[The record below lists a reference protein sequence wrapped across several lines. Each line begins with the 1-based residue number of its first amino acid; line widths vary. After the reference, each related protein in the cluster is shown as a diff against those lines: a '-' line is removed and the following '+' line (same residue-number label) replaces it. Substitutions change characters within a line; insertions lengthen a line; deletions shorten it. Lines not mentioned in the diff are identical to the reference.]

1 MWLSALQGAERHAKS
16 LAVTADAGYR
26 DCSCRSAE
34 RHAQSLAY
42 QMQSVRQP
50 TTLRPNQSV
59 KRTRSG
65 MPPGPGWRYA
75 VHFRHPGPGVIPLRS
90 AYLQR

>member
-1 MWLSALQGAERHAKS
+1 MRLYALQGAAPCKLLGSRRRRGVPRLLLSRREAARTIS
-16 LAVTADAGYR
+16 R
-26 DCSCRSAE
+26 M
-34 RHAQSLAY
+34 
-42 QMQSVRQP
+42 QMHSVRQQ

-75 VHFRHPGPGVIPLRS
+75 VHFRHPGPGIIPLRS